1 MTLVSAVKKETSG
14 ILSKLGL
21 RNDDAMMSNFR
32 IHGAAMG
39 IHDIEAYKTYA
50 SRIYREAMK
59 NPDGF
64 TVVDLPKG
72 KKAIDFQGK
81 IRGVYSEFGEPLAF
95 FRPEPK
101 AMGFDNPEQAFE
113 EFVESV
119 RYLT

>member
-1 MTLVSAVKKETSG
+1 MTLVTAVKKETGG

-21 RNDDAMMSNFR
+21 RSDDVMMSNFR

-39 IHDIEAYKTYA
+39 FHDMQDYQSYA

-59 NPDGF
+59 NPEGF
-64 TVVDLPKG
+64 TVVELPKG

-81 IRGVYSEFGEPLAF
+81 IRGVYTEFGEPLAF

-101 AMGFDNPEQAFE
+101 AMGFDNPEQ
-113 EFVESV
+113 EFKEFMESV
-119 RYLT
+119 RYLS